1 MRLPSRVALR
11 EFLLDIAVEQG
22 SKRRRLY
29 VSTWRFF
36 VEPKKKSLR
45 GLPCMGLRREQ
56 IAIPKDHTLPFT
68 LSLRIRFVIAELPH
82 IRSALALPQ
91 PQTSI
96 LIPCPN

>member
-1 MRLPSRVALR
+1 MRFPSRVTLR

-22 SKRRRLY
+22 SKRRCLHFR
-29 VSTWRFF
+29 TWRFF
-36 VEPKKKSLR
+36 VESKKKGLR
-45 GLPCMGLRREQ
+45 GFPCLGLRCEQ
-56 IAIPKDHTLPFT
+56 TAITKDHALPFT
-68 LSLRIRFVIAELPH
+68 LSLRIRLVIAEFPH